1 MRTRINK
8 WLKRV
13 KNECENK
20 NKQMVKV
27 CKRRSKIFPTRP
39 GRRTFAARET
49 HRGNESFR
57 CSCSQFA
64 LGRVLFVS
72 SIGPGAAQLHA
83 TVRLLLV
90 LWGPV
95 ILWVAFWKQSSIDY
109 IFSRSKNFINERQ
122 NILLLQRSV
131 IWKLMLYCGTSRC
144 CLVFFSFLST
154 VTNNFNTRV
163 RLCVWIWIAK
173 HWTWLVM

>member
-1 MRTRINK
+1 MLFLRMRTRINK

-13 KNECENK
+13 IFECENK

-57 CSCSQFA
+57 CSCSQFD

-83 TVRLLLV
+83 TIRLLFFGV
-90 LWGPV
+90 LS
-95 ILWVAFWKQSSIDY
+95 WVAFWKQSSIDY

-122 NILLLQRSV
+122 NILLRKEA
-131 IWKLMLYCGTSRC
+131 WYE
-144 CLVFFSFLST
+144 
-154 VTNNFNTRV
+154 N
-163 RLCVWIWIAK
+163 
-173 HWTWLVM
+173 